1 MALERNW
8 TSTKVISPFAS
19 NSDKGTWYLHNNGFV
34 YEIVLEGKI
43 GFPSV
48 LRAGL
53 NVSSP
58 QY

>member
-19 NSDKGTWYLHNNGFV
+19 NSEKGAWYLHNNGFV
-34 YEIVLEGKI
+34 YEICPRRQNRFPVSAAR
-43 GFPSV
+43 GF
-48 LRAGL
+48 

-58 QY
+58 